1 MKRSAFN
8 RHRYV
13 LLPALLLASLCL
25 AGGCG
30 AEKSELNAE
39 TGFFQDAQGYVTEP
53 SETVESGLT
62 PDKRENGQAAA
73 AEQGRTAGINP
84 SPSGDL
90 QQATESVS
98 REMEFKS
105 LNMAND
111 ASAGTIEPAP
121 AMKPAVTEQQETE
134 SLETVKQEQGNEA
147 AKEEAAPAGLA
158 TPKPVSRQVE
168 PAANAKAIASTKAV
182 TDSGGQPSGR
192 SASSNTL
199 LLIGWDQFF
208 DNEDQ
213 TTPSA
218 AFWDLSEER
227 QTVNIKGFM
236 GEVLSFD
243 KNWFLLIPEPGAEC
257 PFDNG
262 DETYWNKIMIVF
274 VKDGTKLRY
283 TSKPLKLEG
292 RLDVGIKIDE
302 SGYKTMFRLYD
313 ATFEEIKN

>member
-1 MKRSAFN
+1 MISAAFN
-8 RHRYV
+8 KHRYV
-13 LLPALLLASLCL
+13 LLPALLLASLWL
-25 AGGCG
+25 AVGCG

-39 TGFFQDAQGYVTEP
+39 AGFFQDAQGYEPEP
-53 SETVESGLT
+53 SETADSGPP
-62 PDKRENGQAAA
+62 PDKIDDGQAAA
-73 AEQGRTAGINP
+73 SEQAPTGGITP

-98 REMEFKS
+98 QDMEIKS
-105 LNMAND
+105 LDLPND

-121 AMKPAVTEQQETE
+121 AMKPAATEQQEKEKQETE
-134 SLETVKQEQGNEA
+134 NRETEKQEQGNEA
-147 AKEEAAPAGLA
+147 AKEEAAPAGLE
-158 TPKPVSRQVE
+158 TPKPASRQVK
-168 PAANAKAIASTKAV
+168 PAASAKAVAG
-182 TDSGGQPSGR
+182 SGGQPSGGR
-192 SASSNTL
+192 ASSNTL
-199 LLIGWDQFF
+199 PVIGWDQFF

-218 AFWDLSEER
+218 SFWDLSEER